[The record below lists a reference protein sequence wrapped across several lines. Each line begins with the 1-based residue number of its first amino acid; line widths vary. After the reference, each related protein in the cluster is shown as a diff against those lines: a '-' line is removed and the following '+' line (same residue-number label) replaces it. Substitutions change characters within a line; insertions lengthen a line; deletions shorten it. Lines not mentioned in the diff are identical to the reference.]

1 MRVEIVTIGD
11 ELLLGFTV
19 DTNAAYMA
27 GELAGIGVEI
37 VRRATCGDEPGA
49 IADAV
54 GDALKRTGAV
64 ITTGGLGPTSDDR
77 TKESIAAIFGRG
89 MRLDKEILERLEER
103 WATRFKQPLPAPNRQ
118 QAMIPE
124 GAEILTNRH
133 GSAPGIWLE
142 DDAGRWVAML
152 PGVPREMR
160 GMLGDELVPRLRT
173 RLGGA
178 VVVRSA
184 TLRTTGIAESL
195 LAEQLGAVARGV
207 DGLPLAY
214 LPSPDGVDLRLTARG
229 MSPEAA
235 ERALDAGVAAL
246 REKTGRFAYATGS
259 EDLAEVVLGLCRA
272 KEFTIAVG
280 ESCTGGMLG
289 ERLTAIPGSSDV
301 VVGGVIAYSNTIKTA
316 MLGVPAE
323 LIDTYGA
330 VSEPVARAM
339 AEGARDRLKAS
350 IGIGITGIAG
360 PGGATPGK
368 PVGTVDLAIAGPWP
382 TEARRVQLIGD
393 RAEIRYRASQ
403 GALNMIRL
411 RLTDPLGGQGS
422 D

>member
-1 MRVEIVTIGD
+1 MRLELVTIGD

-19 DTNAAYMA
+19 DTNAAFMA
-27 GELAGIGVEI
+27 RELAAIGVEI
-37 VRRATCGDEPGA
+37 VRRATCGDEPDA
-49 IADAV
+49 IAEAV
-54 GDALKRTGAV
+54 GDALRRTGAV

-77 TKESIAAIFGRG
+77 TKESIAALFGRR
-89 MRLDKEILERLEER
+89 MRLDADILARLEQR
-103 WATRFKQPLPAPNRQ
+103 WAERFKQPLPAPNRQ

-124 GAEILTNRH
+124 GADILTNRH

-160 GMLGDELVPRLRT
+160 GMLGDELMPRLKSRSDT
-173 RLGGA
+173 TA
-178 VVVRSA
+178 VVLST

-195 LAEQLGAVARGV
+195 LAERLGEVARGI
-207 DGLPLAY
+207 DGMPLAY
-214 LPSPDGVDLRLTARG
+214 LPSAAGVDLRLTARG
-229 MSPEAA
+229 MPPDVA
-235 ERALDAGVAAL
+235 EVKLAAGVEAL
-246 REKTGRFAYATGS
+246 RDKTGRFAYGTGS
-259 EDLAEVVLGLCRA
+259 QDLAEVVLGLCRA
-272 KEFTIAVG
+272 KGLTIAVG

-301 VVGGVIAYSNTIKTA
+301 VVGGVIAYSNAIKTA
-316 MLGVPAE
+316 MLGVDAGLLAE
-323 LIDTYGA
+323 HGA

-339 AEGARDRLKAS
+339 AEGARDRLGAS
-350 IGIGITGIAG
+350 IGVGITGIAG

-382 TEARRVQLIGD
+382 TEARRSQFLGD
-393 RAEIRYRASQ
+393 REEIRYRASQ

-411 RLTDPLGGQGS
+411 QLT
-422 D
+422 

>member
-1 MRVEIVTIGD
+1 MRLELVTIGD

-27 GELAGIGVEI
+27 RELAGIGVEI
-37 VRRATCGDEPGA
+37 VRRATCGDEPDA
-49 IADAV
+49 IAEAV

-77 TKESIAAIFGRG
+77 TKESIAALFGRG
-89 MRLDKEILERLEER
+89 MRLDEEILQRLEER
-103 WATRFKQPLPAPNRQ
+103 WAARFKQPLPAPNRQ

-124 GAEILTNRH
+124 GAEVLTNRH
-133 GSAPGIWLE
+133 GSAPGIWLA

-160 GMLGDELVPRLRT
+160 GMLGDELIPRLRT
-173 RLGGA
+173 RLGA
-178 VVVRSA
+178 AAVVRSA

-195 LAEQLGAVARGV
+195 LAEQLGNVARGV

-214 LPSPDGVDLRLTARG
+214 LPGHDGVDLRLTARG
-229 MSPEAA
+229 LPADAA
-235 ERALDAGVAAL
+235 ERALDTGIAAL

-259 EDLAEVVLGLCRA
+259 EDLAEVVLDLCRA
-272 KEFTIAVG
+272 KGLTIATG

-301 VVGGVIAYSNTIKTA
+301 VVGGVIAYSNEIKTA
-316 MLGVPAE
+316 LLGVDAG
-323 LIDTYGA
+323 LIATHGA

-339 AEGARDRLKAS
+339 AEGARDRLGAS
-350 IGIGITGIAG
+350 IGVGITGIAG

-393 RAEIRYRASQ
+393 REEIRYRASQ

-411 RLTDPLGGQGS
+411 RLDS
-422 D
+422 

>member
-1 MRVEIVTIGD
+1 VRLELVTIGD
-11 ELLLGFTV
+11 ELLLGFTI
-19 DTNAAYMA
+19 DTNAAYIA
-27 GELAGIGVEI
+27 RELAGIGVEI
-37 VRRATCGDEPGA
+37 VRRATCGDEPEA
-49 IADAV
+49 IAEAV
-54 GDALKRTGAV
+54 GDAVRRTGAV

-77 TKESIAAIFGRG
+77 TKDSIAALFGRG
-89 MRLDKEILERLEER
+89 MRLDEDILRRLEAR
-103 WATRFKQPLPAPNRQ
+103 WAERFKQPLPAPNRQ

-160 GMLGDELVPRLRT
+160 GMLGDELIPRLRT
-173 RLGGA
+173 RLGNA
-178 VVVRSA
+178 AVVRSA

-195 LAEQLGAVARGV
+195 LAEQLGDVARGV

-214 LPSPDGVDLRLTARG
+214 LPGADGVDLRLTARG

-259 EDLAEVVLGLCRA
+259 QDLAEVVLGLCRA
-272 KEFTIAVG
+272 KGLTIAVG

-301 VVGGVIAYSNTIKTA
+301 VVGGVIAYSNAIKTA
-316 MLGVPAE
+316 MLGVSAE
-323 LIDTYGA
+323 LIDSHGA

-339 AEGARDRLKAS
+339 AEGARDRLRAS
-350 IGIGITGIAG
+350 IGVGITGIAG

-393 RAEIRYRASQ
+393 REEIRYRASQ

-411 RLTDPLGGQGS
+411 RLT
-422 D
+422 

>member
-1 MRVEIVTIGD
+1 MRIEIVTIGD
-11 ELLLGFTV
+11 ELLLGFTI

-27 GELAGIGVEI
+27 RELAGLGVEI
-37 VRRATCGDEPGA
+37 VRRATCGDEPEA
-49 IADAV
+49 IAEAV
-54 GDALKRTGAV
+54 GDALRRTGAV

-77 TKESIAAIFGRG
+77 TKESIAALFGRG
-89 MRLDKEILERLEER
+89 MRLDEDILARLEQR
-103 WATRFKQPLPAPNRQ
+103 WAERFKQPLPAPNRQ

-124 GAEILTNRH
+124 GAQVLTNRH

-160 GMLGDELVPRLRT
+160 GMLGDELIPRLAARIPT
-173 RLGGA
+173 QS
-178 VVVRSA
+178 VVRSA

-195 LAEQLGAVARGV
+195 LAERLGDVARGI

-214 LPSPDGVDLRLTARG
+214 LPSSAGVDLRLTARG
-229 MSPEAA
+229 MPPDVAA
-235 ERALDAGVAAL
+235 RALDTGIAAL
-246 REKTGRFAYATGS
+246 KEKTGRFAYAVGA
-259 EDLAEVVLGLCRA
+259 EDLAQVVLDLCRA
-272 KEFTIAVG
+272 KGLTIAVG

-301 VVGGVIAYSNTIKTA
+301 VVGGVIAYSNAIKTQ
-316 MLGVPAE
+316 MLGVDAGLIAE
-323 LIDTYGA
+323 HGA

-339 AEGARDRLKAS
+339 AEGARDRLGAS
-350 IGIGITGIAG
+350 IGVGITGIAG

-382 TEARRVQLIGD
+382 TEARRSQFIGD
-393 RAEIRYRASQ
+393 REEIRYRASQ

-411 RLTDPLGGQGS
+411 QLS
-422 D
+422 